1 MKLKKKEDQV
11 WILQFFLEGRTKYSR
26 QEIWRERVEQRVKER
41 PSRDC
46 PTWEYIP
53 YKETKPR
60 YYCGCQEVLVDRSL
74 IELSPERL
82 CQMLTAIHRTEHEV
96 LNGGVRERTEGAEED

>member
-1 MKLKKKEDQV
+1 MGLSMGTPMEELGKGLSELKKKEDQV

-46 PTWEYIP
+46 STWGSISHAD
-53 YKETKPR
+53 TKPR
-60 YYCGCQEVLVDRSL
+60 HYC
-74 IELSPERL
+74 
-82 CQMLTAIHRTEHEV
+82 
-96 LNGGVRERTEGAEED
+96 